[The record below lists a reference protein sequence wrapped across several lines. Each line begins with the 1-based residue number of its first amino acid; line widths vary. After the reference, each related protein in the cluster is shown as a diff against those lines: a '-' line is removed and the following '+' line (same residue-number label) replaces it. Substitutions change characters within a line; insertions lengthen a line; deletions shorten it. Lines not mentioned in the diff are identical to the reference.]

1 MTEIREVEPAELIAG
16 LSRALDLTE
25 GEPMGHSIRSCWIGM
40 RLAQALNLSQ
50 DVADDLFFALLLKDA
65 GCSANAA
72 QVSSWFGTDDRQ
84 AKLDLKRTNWSRM
97 ADALRFAL
105 AHAAPGQPPVTRL
118 NKMVGLARR
127 GISSANELVA
137 LRCTR
142 GAQIVRA
149 LGWSGAIPE
158 AVLNLDEHWDG
169 SGAPGGARGTEI
181 PLLARILLLSQTAEI
196 FWRRGG
202 PDAARDVVKARRGE
216 WFDPELVDVFLAE
229 TSRPEFFRDLE
240 KVGTPDTVHE
250 YFPRVALGMGAA
262 TDIMSTAEIFA
273 QIVDAKSPWT
283 RWHSIRTAHY
293 AAWTAK
299 HMGLSQDVQE
309 SVKLAGFFHDLGKL
323 GISNLVL
330 DKPGR
335 LSVEERRHME
345 SHPRLT
351 YEVLEPLSALADT
364 AYAASCHH
372 ERLDGSGYHRGL
384 SGSNVPLQAQ
394 VVAVADIYD
403 ALTADRPYR
412 HGLEPEAA
420 IRILQQDMGTKLNG
434 EAVDAIRAM
443 PFPMPVSETLEG
455 ID

>member
-1 MTEIREVEPAELIAG
+1 MTEIREVDPVELIAG

-40 RLAQALNLSQ
+40 RSAKALNLSL
-50 DVADDLFFALLLKDA
+50 DLADDLFFALLLKDA

-97 ADALRFAL
+97 AEALRFAL
-105 AHAAPGQPPVTRL
+105 PPAALGQSPVIRL
-118 NKMVGLARR
+118 GQMLGLARR
-127 GISSANELVA
+127 GMSSAHELVA

-149 LGWSGAIPE
+149 LGWSGVVPE

-169 SGAPGGARGTEI
+169 SGAPRGAHGTEI
-181 PLLARILLLSQTAEI
+181 PLLARILLVSQTAAI

-202 PDAARDVVKARRGE
+202 PDALRTVVQARRGQ
-216 WFDPELVDVFLAE
+216 WFDHELVDALLIE

-240 KVGTPDTVHE
+240 NVGSPHTVRE
-250 YFPRVALGMGAA
+250 YFPRVTRSMGAS
-262 TDIMSTAEIFA
+262 TDVMSIAEIFA

-283 RWHSIRTAHY
+283 RWHSMRAANY

-299 HMGLSQDVQE
+299 YMGMPVDVQE
-309 SVKLAGFFHDLGKL
+309 SVKIAGFFHDLGKL
-323 GISNLVL
+323 GVSNLVL

-335 LSVEERRHME
+335 LSAEERHHIE

-351 YEVLEPLSALADT
+351 YEVLKPLSALAET

-384 SGSNVPLQAQ
+384 SGSAVPLEAQ
-394 VVAVADIYD
+394 VVAVADVFD

-412 HGLEPEAA
+412 RGLEPEAA
-420 IRILQQDMGTKLNG
+420 IRILEQDMGTKLNRD
-434 EAVDAIRAM
+434 AVDAIRAL
-443 PFPMPVSETLEG
+443 PFPMPMTETLGG